1 LFDPLYGARPLKRAL
16 QQLENLMAQEI
27 LAGRFQTGETMEV
40 NVEGGEV
47 TFMSAGTAELVD

>member
-1 LFDPLYGARPLKRAL
+1 
-16 QQLENLMAQEI
+16 MAQEI